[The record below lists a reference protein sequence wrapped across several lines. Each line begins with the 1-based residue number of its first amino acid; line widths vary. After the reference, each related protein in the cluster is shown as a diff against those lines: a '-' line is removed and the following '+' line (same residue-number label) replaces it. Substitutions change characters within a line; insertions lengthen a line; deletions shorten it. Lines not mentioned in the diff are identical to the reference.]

1 MYRFIVVY
9 VVIAVTAD
17 VCVCMI
23 IDCSF
28 CAMHASHEDV
38 VDVVKTLPWS
48 VITFDLHL
56 L

>member
-1 MYRFIVVY
+1 MVY

-17 VCVCMI
+17 ICVCI

-28 CAMHASHEDV
+28 CAMHASHEGV

-48 VITFDLHL
+48 VIAFDLHL